1 MNRRKE
7 LFKYLIVLI
16 VVSFFV
22 MGNSGYVSQIILSN
36 LRKEFVSVISINQE
50 GDFSLVEELFPI
62 NSESKKHAL
71 TNDGINV
78 DNSSND
84 SNYNNMDIDYS
95 SANVVADDINL
106 DNIDNDTMNIQNNTS
121 IEDINSNT
129 SIDDSKQNE
138 VNDIDES
145 NDSVAASVINPSIP
159 MDIGIVYSMEQLQ
172 NFEFLIGNCYT
183 IDGSTSITSNDIN
196 IETMLAED
204 LTLDLSGDEYK
215 VLIYHSHG
223 SETFI
228 NSRPGV
234 TEDSII
240 GVGDELTR
248 ILEEDYGIKTYH
260 DRSVYDMVD
269 GKLDRNYAY
278 TASGYGIDKIL
289 EQYPSIEVVLD
300 IHRDGVRDDVHLMK
314 VIDGKPTAQIMFFN
328 GISRL
333 NDEGELGYLHNPN
346 RSSNLS
352 FSLQMHLKGKELYG
366 DLMRKIYIGGYC
378 YNLDRKPR
386 ASLIE
391 VGAQTNTIEEAK
403 NAMIP
408 LAAILYSVLN
418 GN

>member
-1 MNRRKE
+1 MYKIKE
-7 LFKYLIVLI
+7 LFNYLIILI
-16 VVSFFV
+16 IVSFFV
-22 MGNSGYVSQIILSN
+22 IGNSNYISHIILSN
-36 LRKEFVSVISINQE
+36 LRKEFVPVISINQE
-50 GDFSLVEELFPI
+50 SEFSLVDEIFP
-62 NSESKKHAL
+62 AR
-71 TNDGINV
+71 V
-78 DNSSND
+78 DDNGTITYEKD
-84 SNYNNMDIDYS
+84 T
-95 SANVVADDINL
+95 DDIEAPMDNFVDSDNEAVTGTYL
-106 DNIDNDTMNIQNNTS
+106 DADKTVENIELENTEEISVEASTIPQVIPDNI
-121 IEDINSNT
+121 
-129 SIDDSKQNE
+129 
-138 VNDIDES
+138 
-145 NDSVAASVINPSIP
+145 
-159 MDIGIVYSMEQLQ
+159 GITYSMEQL
-172 NFEFLIGNCYT
+172 NDFEFLIGNCYT
-183 IDGSTSITSNDIN
+183 IDGSTSITSEDIN

-204 LTLDLSGDEYK
+204 LSMDISGDEYK

-260 DRSVYDMVD
+260 DRTVYDVVD

-300 IHRDGVRDDVHLMK
+300 VHRDGVRDDVHLMK

-391 VGAQTNTIEEAK
+391 VGAQTNTVEEAK

-408 LAAILYSVLN
+408 LAAILYSVLK
-418 GN
+418 GD